1 MLLTFLLALP
11 ARANLLNRSTPTSH
25 KGPANRDGG
34 DRRRFARSCF
44 VGGSIS
50 APTFRGQ
57 GPAHSLTN
65 DVASWNQPARLRC
78 ASAFPGLAHCLHQG
92 ARQAF
97 SWTHSWPQPF
107 ECAFLVQI
115 LAGQR
120 SLSLGT
126 FFENVPNSAASSE
139 GFARPSHKPYDDRH
153 LGHCCKTGDGAQRL
167 SHTDRWLKAPPVSL
181 APLFMRGQLEALAP
195 SVLSEVAN
203 VLGSRQRGW

>member
-1 MLLTFLLALP
+1 M
-11 ARANLLNRSTPTSH
+11 N
-25 KGPANRDGG
+25 
-34 DRRRFARSCF
+34 
-44 VGGSIS
+44 
-50 APTFRGQ
+50 
-57 GPAHSLTN
+57 
-65 DVASWNQPARLRC
+65 VASWNQPARLRC
-78 ASAFPGLAHCLHQG
+78 ASAFPGLAHCLQQG

-126 FFENVPNSAASSE
+126 FFETVPNSAASSE

-181 APLFMRGQLEALAP
+181 APLFMRGQLEGLAP

>member
-1 MLLTFLLALP
+1 LLLTFLLALP

-25 KGPANRDGG
+25 KGPVNRDGG

-120 SLSLGT
+120 SLSLAT
-126 FFENVPNSAASSE
+126 F
-139 GFARPSHKPYDDRH
+139 
-153 LGHCCKTGDGAQRL
+153 LKTFQTLQPRQRVL
-167 SHTDRWLKAPPVSL
+167 
-181 APLFMRGQLEALAP
+181 RGQVTSRTMTGTWATAAKP
-195 SVLSEVAN
+195 VTVRSASPTRTV
-203 VLGSRQRGW
+203 GSRHHLSRWHRCSCVDSWKHSPRLC

>member
-1 MLLTFLLALP
+1 VRVP
-11 ARANLLNRSTPTSH
+11 
-25 KGPANRDGG
+25 
-34 DRRRFARSCF
+34 
-44 VGGSIS
+44 GS
-50 APTFRGQ
+50 
-57 GPAHSLTN
+57 
-65 DVASWNQPARLRC
+65 D
-78 ASAFPGLAHCLHQG
+78 PG
-92 ARQAF
+92 
-97 SWTHSWPQPF
+97 WTTKSEF
-107 ECAFLVQI
+107 
-115 LAGQR
+115 GN
-120 SLSLGT
+120 

>member
-1 MLLTFLLALP
+1 M
-11 ARANLLNRSTPTSH
+11 N
-25 KGPANRDGG
+25 
-34 DRRRFARSCF
+34 
-44 VGGSIS
+44 
-50 APTFRGQ
+50 
-57 GPAHSLTN
+57 
-65 DVASWNQPARLRC
+65 VASWNQPARLRC

-139 GFARPSHKPYDDRH
+139 GFARPSHKPTM
-153 LGHCCKTGDGAQRL
+153 TGTWA
-167 SHTDRWLKAPPVSL
+167 TAAKPVTVRS
-181 APLFMRGQLEALAP
+181 ASPTRT
-195 SVLSEVAN
+195 V
-203 VLGSRQRGW
+203 GSRHHLSRWHRCSCVDSWKHSPRLC